1 MPPVRGARGKA
12 MVFTSSTWRRFHA
25 TTTYHHLHVTPC
37 TPHHPRIN
45 RWVSCCLH
53 GCTTWRLTTP
63 SYVFTSITKVK
74 FNNPSPHWL
83 NRCPLASPSFWSH
96 VQSFQGSVHHS
107 PHFLLSVFKQEVMC
121 SPLERSSDGVRAER
135 GWEVD
140 FTCGIC
146 SGAPT
151 TREEMLSWVFPRK
164 NVLYRRW
171 GTKYWWGEIHSPGAG
186 SWQPIGSGM
195 LDRILELIQKGIKS
209 VIMSMAMILGSSLP
223 LNPE

>member
-25 TTTYHHLHVTPC
+25 NTTYHHLHVTPC

-63 SYVFTSITKVK
+63 TYVFTSIITKVK
-74 FNNPSPHWL
+74 FYNPSPYWL
-83 NRCPLASPSFWSH
+83 NRRPLASPSFWSH
-96 VQSFQGSVHHS
+96 VQSFQGTVHHS
-107 PHFLLSVFKQEVMC
+107 PHFLLSAFKQEVMC
-121 SPLERSSDGVRAER
+121 SPLELSSDGVRAEW

-146 SGAPT
+146 SGHKGRNA
-151 TREEMLSWVFPRK
+151 
-164 NVLYRRW
+164 VLGISSQECPLQALGYKVLV
-171 GTKYWWGEIHSPGAG
+171 GGGIHSPAAG

-209 VIMSMAMILGSSLP
+209 GIMSMAMILGCSLP